1 MHSHKDSVN
10 LWAILRL
17 GWLLEVVPS
26 WGREAAPSLFGYHQS
41 LVQPQLWASG
51 FFSADGTFWSWLSAA
66 ALQVAQEISAPS
78 RKGLQRQ

>member
-1 MHSHKDSVN
+1 MLSQPVGNTEAAVAPRSCPK
-10 LWAILRL
+10 L
-17 GWLLEVVPS
+17 GQRV
-26 WGREAAPSLFGYHQS
+26 APSLFGYHQS
-41 LVQPQLWASG
+41 LVQSQLWARG